1 VTRSAGEGSNSAG
14 PLALV
19 TGAAGFIPSH
29 LVEELA
35 RSGWA
40 VRCLLRYGSAGDIGF
55 LADLPSSTQDLLDLR
70 RGDLLDPEL
79 VLECCRDVD
88 TVFHLGAR
96 ISIPY
101 SYAAPRDTFHVNA
114 LGTLNVVEAVR
125 RTGVRR
131 LVHVST
137 SEVFGSAVTVPMSET
152 HRLKAQ
158 SPYAASKIAADKIV
172 ESYVCSFG
180 LPAVIVRPFN
190 TYGPR
195 QSTRAVIP
203 SIIEQALRG
212 GAIRVGSLWP
222 RRDFTYVS
230 DTVSAFIKAATV
242 EGALHDEFNLGT
254 GQDTSIGDLAEL
266 IVELIGTSCTIVTD
280 DARQRPAES
289 EVSKLLSDNAK
300 ARKVLGWRPE
310 VALREGLERV
320 ISWWRERPVRFGW
333 GKDPN

>member
-1 VTRSAGEGSNSAG
+1 VTPPAREGPNASA

-29 LVEELA
+29 LVEQLA
-35 RSGWA
+35 HTGWA

-55 LADLPSSTQDLLDLR
+55 LADLPSPTQKLLDLR
-70 RGDLLDPEL
+70 RGDLLDAEF
-79 VLECCRDVD
+79 VSECCRDVD

-114 LGTLNVVEAVR
+114 LGSLNVVEAVR

-203 SIIEQALRG
+203 SIVEQALRG
-212 GAIRVGSLWP
+212 GVIRVGSLWP
-222 RRDFTYVS
+222 RRDFTYVA

-242 EGALHDEFNLGT
+242 ESALHEEFNLGT
-254 GQDTSIGDLAEL
+254 GEDTSIGELAQL
-266 IVELIGTSCTIVTD
+266 IVELAGTSCTIVTE
-280 DARQRPAES
+280 DARQRPPES
-289 EVSKLLSDNAK
+289 EVNRLLSDNAK
-300 ARKVLGWRPE
+300 ARRVLGWQPE
-310 VALREGLERV
+310 IALREGLERV
-320 ISWWRERPVRFGW
+320 ISWWREQPVRFGW
-333 GKDPN
+333 ANDAN